1 MKISVVVPVYNDL
14 RVSRALD
21 SILSQE
27 HGDEL
32 DVVVVDAGSTD
43 GTLDVVRRY
52 EGDISILIS
61 EPDKGI
67 FDGLN
72 KGIART
78 SGGPSDVIHF
88 VGADD
93 KYADRFVVRDVM
105 EAFREDEE
113 LDACYGDQIYANRSG
128 RVIRY
133 WKAGSFHR
141 ARLYY
146 GWLPPHMTLFVR
158 RRVYDRYGLFDLRY
172 PVSSDQDFML
182 RLLFKHRIKVKYLP
196 RILLHMAA
204 GGNSG
209 TLRNIWR
216 GNLDAIRIRRHNE
229 LPCAPLVVPLR
240 LIRKLFQFVPF
251 HRGMWR
257 TSVDPVAKR

>member
-27 HGDEL
+27 CQDEL
-32 DVVVVDAGSTD
+32 DLVVVDAGSTD
-43 GTLDVVRRY
+43 GTLDVLRGRND
-52 EGDISILIS
+52 DIAVLIS
-61 EPDKGI
+61 EPDHGI

-72 KGIART
+72 KGIAST
-78 SGGPSDVIHF
+78 SGGPDDVVHF

-93 KYADRFVVRDVM
+93 HYADRFVFRDVM
-105 EAFREDEE
+105 AAFREDEK

-158 RRVYDRYGLFDLRY
+158 RRVYDRYGLFDLDY

-196 RILLHMAA
+196 RVLMHMAP

-209 TLRNIWR
+209 TLRNMWK
-216 GNLDAIRIRRHNE
+216 GNRDAIRIRRHHG
-229 LPCAPLVVPLR
+229 LPGAPLVVALR
-240 LIRKLFQFVPF
+240 LVRKLFQFAPL

-257 TSVDPVAKR
+257 ALAGPAAKG